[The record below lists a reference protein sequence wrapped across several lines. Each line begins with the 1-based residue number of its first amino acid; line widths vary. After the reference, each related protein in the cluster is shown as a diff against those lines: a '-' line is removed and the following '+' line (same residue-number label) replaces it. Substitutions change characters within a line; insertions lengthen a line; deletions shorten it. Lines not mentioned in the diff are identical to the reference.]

1 MADEKNTDCFLLLV
15 IKYFRNNQNLSS
27 LFPLREI
34 MLFTL
39 PLIKKKNTYIFLEHF
54 GCDHLMTSVVRIK

>member
-15 IKYFRNNQNLSS
+15 IKYFRNNQNLPS
-27 LFPLREI
+27 LSLLKEI

-39 PLIKKKNTYIFLEHF
+39 A
-54 GCDHLMTSVVRIK
+54 V